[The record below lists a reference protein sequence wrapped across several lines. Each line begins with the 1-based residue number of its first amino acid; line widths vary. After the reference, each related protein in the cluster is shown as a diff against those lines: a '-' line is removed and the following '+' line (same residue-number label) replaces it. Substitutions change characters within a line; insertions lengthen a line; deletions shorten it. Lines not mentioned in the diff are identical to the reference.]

1 MCVHTHM
8 PVCCGYGLGRYLS
21 NGENTFSF
29 CNNEGKDFVLLSYE
43 NMSMS
48 VTVFMN
54 NGIFWNF
61 CERMKHLD
69 RLLNDAALNKFS
81 VKYLSYLN
89 NFTKATNHI
98 ICSPRTLP
106 LELGKCYLV

>member
-1 MCVHTHM
+1 MVKIHLVFATM
-8 PVCCGYGLGRYLS
+8 K
-21 NGENTFSF
+21 E
-29 CNNEGKDFVLLSYE
+29 KDFVLLSYE

-54 NGIFWNF
+54 NDIFWNF

-81 VKYLSYLN
+81 VK
-89 NFTKATNHI
+89 
-98 ICSPRTLP
+98 
-106 LELGKCYLV
+106 